1 MSGPSFTD
9 LSKEAAIAGSI
20 AVGTFELIP
29 TAALI
34 PVDAFA
40 DPRWHVIYAA
50 AIELRSQISNQIIC
64 AESVTDFIAF
74 HDLERDLQRAIDSA
88 NTINWRRWPEFA
100 DTSLAF
106 AATTRPLEYC
116 LHELAYLYCKRQ
128 AANIGGLLV
137 DNAMDIPAAIGR
149 LQTLNQSNGAHP
161 GRPLVAF
168 ADVPPDPAKTLL
180 GNRFLCREGGMLFV
194 GPSGIGKT
202 AASVQQDLLW
212 SIGQPAFGIMPAR
225 ALKILTIQA
234 EDDDG
239 DLSEIVTGIKA
250 YLEFSADQIKL
261 SSQNCVYVCEKSVT
275 STAFLEQIVAP
286 LLFKYQP
293 DILRINPLQAYL
305 GGDLKEPAITAAFLR
320 NGLNPL
326 LVTHQ
331 CGVILVHHTPKTNF
345 RNTEEWKASDWMY
358 AGAGAADITN
368 WARAALVI
376 DPTDQPHVFRFI
388 AAKRGSRIGWA
399 NDEGDSIVI
408 RHFNHSQSGSIFWQQ
423 TDETQIP
430 DQPRK
435 ASGQFQNK
443 FEPNDIIKLLSAIDG
458 LSVKTI
464 RSHASEELGMSK
476 ATFFRL
482 WNVLKSSGKISQHD
496 SKWFRS

>member
-9 LSKEAAIAGSI
+9 IQKEAAVCGAIAIG
-20 AVGTFELIP
+20 GFELIP
-29 TAALI
+29 VELLI
-34 PVDAFA
+34 PPEAFVD
-40 DPRWHVIYAA
+40 PKWRIVYAA
-50 AIELRSQISNQIIC
+50 ACALRSQISDQIVC
-64 AESVTDFIAF
+64 AESVSDFIAW
-74 HDLERDLQRAIDSA
+74 HDLEKEFQRAVDS
-88 NTINWRRWPEFA
+88 TGTTHWRKWPEFA
-100 DTSLAF
+100 DTSQAYAPELLGIKYSLKELNRLYLERQSDNLGDQAKERIISWPD
-106 AATTRPLEYC
+106 AAAKIAA
-116 LHELAYLYCKRQ
+116 LHQ
-128 AANIGGLLV
+128 F
-137 DNAMDIPAAIGR
+137 
-149 LQTLNQSNGAHP
+149 NGIHP
-161 GRPLVAF
+161 GRALVAF

-212 SIGQPAFGIMPAR
+212 SIGQPAFGIMPAK

-261 SSQNCVYVCEKSVT
+261 SSQNCVYVCEKSVIGI
-275 STAFLEQIVAP
+275 AFLEQIVAP
-286 LLFKYQP
+286 LLLKYQP
-293 DILRINPLQAYL
+293 DILRINPLQAYV

-320 NGLNPL
+320 NRLNPL
-326 LVTHQ
+326 LLTHQ
-331 CGVILVHHTPKTNF
+331 CGAILVHHTPKTNF

-376 DPTDQPHVFRFI
+376 DPTDQPHIFRFI

-408 RHFNHSQSGSIFWQQ
+408 RHFSHSQSGSIFWQQ

-443 FEPNDIIKLLSAIDG
+443 FQPDDIIKLLSAIDG
-458 LSVKTI
+458 FAVKTI

-482 WNVLKSSGKISQHD
+482 WDVLKSSGKISQRD